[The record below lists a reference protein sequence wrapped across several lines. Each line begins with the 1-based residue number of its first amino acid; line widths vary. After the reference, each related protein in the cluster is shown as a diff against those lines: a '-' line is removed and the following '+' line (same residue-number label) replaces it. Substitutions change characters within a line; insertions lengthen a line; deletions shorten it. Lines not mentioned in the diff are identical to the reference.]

1 MLLRLLIKLFNP
13 DFLMKLFSKHISS
26 RAILKMLLFLA
37 VVGIAVILFAVNRM
51 NGLLNKDLGFNKDS
65 TYVLVTSGS
74 SSVLSESY
82 VFSSV
87 VPGFKSEKHLLVK
100 VNDDDE
106 IKVFHQFISKQYFDF
121 FKYQRLAE
129 VTGNIQPEEIEN
141 QVYMNESALKLFGVS
156 AKSIVGTRIHDG
168 ANNSYL
174 VCGVVQDF
182 PDIDITSSN
191 RPRLFQVSSDHLKY
205 AFTNNLETFKDD
217 GVLSG
222 FSTFQQVL
230 NQKYTLVEDVLYS
243 TFLFINIF
251 ILLLCLGYIG
261 LKYVIKK
268 DTDFI
273 GTMSIGIHVV
283 TLVISK
289 TYLYLI
295 AITVLLVAPL
305 SFIMNKFWL
314 GVYVYRIK
322 FGWIDIFIVLSMI
335 LLTVYL
341 ICCPKKEI
349 NKQLKLTSLK

>member
-1 MLLRLLIKLFNP
+1 
-13 DFLMKLFSKHISS
+13 
-26 RAILKMLLFLA
+26 MLLFLS
-37 VVGIAVILFAVNRM
+37 VLGIVVILFAVNRM

-74 SSVLSESY
+74 SSILSDRY

-87 VPGFKSEKHLLVK
+87 VPGFKSEKHLLLK
-100 VNDDDE
+100 IKDKE
-106 IKVFHQFISKQYFDF
+106 IKVSHQFISKNYFDF
-121 FKYQRLAE
+121 FNYKKLDQAS
-129 VTGNIQPEEIEN
+129 EN
-141 QVYMNESALKLFGVS
+141 VRIDIRDKPVYINESALKFFGAS
-156 AKSIVGTRIHDG
+156 AESVVGSKISDG
-168 ANNSYL
+168 ANNSYVIL
-174 VCGVVQDF
+174 GVVRDF
-182 PDIDITSSN
+182 TDIDITSSN
-191 RPRLFQVSSDHLKY
+191 RARLFQLSSDHLKY
-205 AFTNNLETFKDD
+205 AFTENLQDFKDD

-230 NQKYTLVEDVLYS
+230 NQKYTLVEDILYS

-261 LKYVIKK
+261 LKYVVKK

-289 TYLYLI
+289 TYLQLI
-295 AITVLLVAPL
+295 AITVLLVAQL
-305 SFIMNKFWL
+305 SYVMHKFWL

-322 FGWIDIFIVLSMI
+322 FGWVDIFIVLTMI
-335 LLTVYL
+335 LLTLYL

-349 NKQLKLTSLK
+349 NEQLKLTSLE

>member
-1 MLLRLLIKLFNP
+1 
-13 DFLMKLFSKHISS
+13 MKVFSKHISS
-26 RAILKMLLFLA
+26 RAILKMLLFFA
-37 VVGIAVILFAVNRM
+37 VVGIVVILLTVNRM

-65 TYVLVTSGS
+65 TFVLITAGS

-87 VPGFKSEKHLLVK
+87 VPGFKSEKHLLLK
-100 VNDDDE
+100 GKNED
-106 IKVFHQFISKQYFDF
+106 IKVFHQFISKHYFEF
-121 FKYQRLAE
+121 FNYEKLNQISD
-129 VTGNIQPEEIEN
+129 IQLSETDNP
-141 QVYMNESALKLFGVS
+141 VYMNESALKLIGGSV
-156 AKSIVGTRIHDG
+156 KSILGTRIYDV
-168 ANNSYL
+168 NNKSYL
-174 VCGVVQDF
+174 VCGVVKDF

-205 AFTNNLETFKDD
+205 AFTENLQDFKDD
-217 GVLSG
+217 GILSG
-222 FSTFQQVL
+222 FSTFQHVL
-230 NQKYTLVEDVLYS
+230 NQKYTLVEDILYS

-261 LKYVIKK
+261 LKYVMKK

-289 TYLYLI
+289 TYLQLI
-295 AITVLLVAPL
+295 AITLLVVVPL
-305 SFIMNKFWL
+305 SFIMHKFWL

-322 FGWIDIFIVLSMI
+322 FGWLDLFIVLAMI

-349 NKQLKLTSLK
+349 NKQLKLTSLE